1 MDSDGFWWILVD
13 SGGFWWILFPLV
25 SISCRS
31 HFDLSATV
39 ACVHWL
45 PVLTG
50 CLRSMVACVH
60 WMPAFTG
67 CLRSLVACVHWLP
80 AFAGCLCSLVACVHW
95 LPVFTWF
102 PNGSVKKLLG
112 ILCWDNRFF
121 VNFSDGQTDGRWMD
135 GAAKRRFVDVS
146 QLFPLPKAPF

>member
-112 ILCWDNRFF
+112 ILCWDHLRELGYYPRPNLRARGCTTPYTPGPR
-121 VNFSDGQTDGRWMD
+121 NETY
-135 GAAKRRFVDVS
+135 
-146 QLFPLPKAPF
+146 